1 MLTMTQIN
9 TIRTLYYGQGKTVAE
24 IVRETGKD
32 RKTIEKYIFKESF
45 NNVLPDQVAIAGPG
59 RPNKLNKFTLTID
72 TWLQEDLKYKKKQ
85 RHTGKRV
92 FNRLKEEFPDTFDC
106 GYKTVSNY
114 VTAMRKELYKG
125 YNNCYVKLTHI
136 PGEAQVDF
144 GAAEFYET
152 GKLYDG
158 KYLAVSF
165 PHSNQGYMQL
175 FKGENQECLFEGLIA
190 IFTYIGGV
198 PARLW
203 FDNTTTI
210 VTSILKA
217 GERIL
222 TDDFIR
228 FKNHYMFE
236 SVFCNA
242 GKGNEKGNVENK
254 VGYLRRN
261 LLVPVPSFE
270 SLEEYNSLLLDEC
283 QKDGNRNHYA
293 KDENMQILYE
303 DDVKSM
309 IPLPKEPFN
318 SCKFDRVKV
327 DSYGRFTLNKGLHE
341 YSAVPKLAGEHIA
354 IILTANKVRVLDG
367 NLKEVV
373 IHDRVYGGIRQKSIK
388 WLPFLNQLAAKPN
401 AIKYS
406 GIMETLP
413 DPLKEYLGKSTNAE
427 KSALLRTLAK
437 IGEESSFEKAV
448 AAAAEAS
455 KIGTFDPDSLRTI
468 YTYQNVDGLNF
479 ADALVPKGIPPMEK
493 LIPVVDAFDA
503 YLNKRGD
510 IRC

>member
-1 MLTMTQIN
+1 
-9 TIRTLYYGQGKTVAE
+9 
-24 IVRETGKD
+24 
-32 RKTIEKYIFKESF
+32 
-45 NNVLPDQVAIAGPG
+45 
-59 RPNKLNKFTLTID
+59 
-72 TWLQEDLKYKKKQ
+72 LK
-85 RHTGKRV
+85 
-92 FNRLKEEFPDTFDC
+92 
-106 GYKTVSNY
+106 
-114 VTAMRKELYKG
+114 
-125 YNNCYVKLTHI
+125 HI

-144 GAAEFYET
+144 GAAEFYEY
-152 GKLYDG
+152 GKWYDG

-175 FKGENQECLFEGLIA
+175 FKGKNQECLFEGMVA
-190 IFTYIGGV
+190 IFNYIGGV
-198 PARLW
+198 PSRLW
-203 FDNTTTI
+203 FDNTSTI
-210 VTSILKA
+210 VTSVLKA
-217 GERIL
+217 GERKL
-222 TDDFIR
+222 TEDFIR

-236 SVFCNA
+236 SVFCNR

-270 SLEEYNSLLLDEC
+270 SLEKYNAILLDEC
-283 QKDGNRNHYA
+283 QDDGDRNHYA
-293 KDENMQILYE
+293 KDEKIQILHE
-303 DDVKSM
+303 DDAKSM

-318 SCKFDRVKV
+318 PCKLDRVKV

-341 YSAVPKLAGEHIA
+341 YSAVPKLAGEYTA

-373 IHDRVYGGIRQKSIK
+373 IHDRLYGGTRQKSIK

-427 KSALLRTLAK
+427 KSSLLRTLAK

-448 AAAAEAS
+448 AAAAEVS

-468 YTYQNVDGLNF
+468 YTYQNVDGLSL
-479 ADALVPKGIPPMEK
+479 ADALVPKGIPTLEK
-493 LIPVVDAFDA
+493 LVPVIDAFDT

-510 IRC
+510 LQC